1 MLWLMEF
8 GIWLLLKQKGLKK
21 SRRNSRKDPTSVTTS
36 QSCPIEDVPEAASL
50 TFVGH
55 DETKF
60 GVFFKTTS
68 PRTDSLRPYALTH
81 LISFPPKVSVE
92 LPRAVSMSVGVG
104 WMNSVMSILEFA
116 LTYQWL
122 LTRAKPQRDGE
133 TNFL

>member
-1 MLWLMEF
+1 MLF
-8 GIWLLLKQKGLKK
+8 KQKEFKK
-21 SRRNSRKDPTSVTTS
+21 SRRNSRKDPISVTTS

-60 GVFFKTTS
+60 GDFFKTTS
-68 PRTDSLRPYALTH
+68 PRTDSLRLYALTH

-104 WMNSVMSILEFA
+104 
-116 LTYQWL
+116 
-122 LTRAKPQRDGE
+122 
-133 TNFL
+133 

>member
-1 MLWLMEF
+1 M
-8 GIWLLLKQKGLKK
+8 LLKQKGLKK

-68 PRTDSLRPYALTH
+68 PRTDSLRLYALTH

-104 WMNSVMSILEFA
+104 
-116 LTYQWL
+116 
-122 LTRAKPQRDGE
+122 
-133 TNFL
+133 

>member
-8 GIWLLLKQKGLKK
+8 GIWLLLKQKELKK
-21 SRRNSRKDPTSVTTS
+21 SRRNSRKDPISVTTS

-60 GVFFKTTS
+60 GVFF
-68 PRTDSLRPYALTH
+68 PRTDSLRLYALTH

-122 LTRAKPQRDGE
+122 LTRAKPQRDWE